1 MGDFRDIFVV
11 LFMLS
16 SVMLYIF
23 FRFVVFQMSSFSL
36 YFKVV
41 LLMYSFSLKFLYCVC
56 SYLKQHLGSKIL
68 N

>member
-16 SVMLYIF
+16 TVILYF
-23 FRFVVFQMSSFSL
+23 FRFVVFQMGSFSL